1 MQSVSTSSTFAL
13 LVQSFFCQCLIEQQN
28 VSAQTVT
35 SYRDTFRLL
44 LAFLESK
51 RKKAPATLTLA
62 DLDVDNI
69 ASFLDHLESERG
81 NCIRTRNARLAAI
94 RSFLKYA
101 VVRDPQSLPSVQR
114 VLAIPTKRHARPTLC
129 FLSREEMTAVIESS
143 NGSTWSGQRDR
154 VLFSFLYNT
163 GARVSEAVAAC
174 RADVSLSPTRS
185 VRITGKGRK
194 QRVVPLWKTTTDR
207 LKEWLSKID
216 PSLDTPLFPNRSGRP
231 LSPSGVEKRLQEAVE
246 RASAQ
251 CPGMKTKKISPHTI
265 RHTTAMHLL
274 QSGVDITVIALWLG
288 HESAE
293 TTHQYVEASLAM
305 KEQALAKLEELPA
318 AKVRYRPADKLLQ
331 FLDGL

>member
-1 MQSVSTSSTFAL
+1 MHISSTSSTFAL
-13 LVQSFFCQCLIEQQN
+13 LVQSFFCQWLIEQRN
-28 VSAQTVT
+28 VSDQTIA

-44 LAFLESK
+44 LAFLERT
-51 RKKAPATLTLA
+51 RKKVPAALTLT
-62 DLDVDNI
+62 DLDADSI
-69 ASFLDHLESERG
+69 ASFLDYLESERG

-101 VVRDPQSLPSVQR
+101 AVRDPASLPSVQR
-114 VLAIPTKRHARPTLC
+114 VLAIPTKRHGRPTLC
-129 FLSREEMTAVIESS
+129 FLSREEMMAVIESP
-143 NGSTWSGQRDR
+143 NVATWSGQRDH

-163 GARVSEAVAAC
+163 GARVSEAVAA
-174 RADVSLSPTRS
+174 RRGDISLSPTRS

-194 QRVVPLWKTTTDR
+194 QRVVPLWKGTADS
-207 LKEWLSKID
+207 LKDWLGKID
-216 PSLDTPLFPNRSGRP
+216 SSLDAPLFPNRGGRP
-231 LSPSGVEKRLQEAVE
+231 LSASGVEKRLHEAVE

-251 CPGMKTKKISPHTI
+251 CPGIKTKKISPHTI

-274 QSGVDITVIALWLG
+274 QAGVDITVIALWLG

-305 KEQALAKLEELPA
+305 KERALAKLEQLPVA
-318 AKVRYRPADKLLQ
+318 RVRYRPTDKLLQ

>member
-1 MQSVSTSSTFAL
+1 MHSAPTSTTFAS
-13 LVQSFFCQCLIEQQN
+13 LVQSFFCQCLIEQRN
-28 VSAQTVT
+28 VSAQTVA

-44 LAFLESK
+44 LAFLERT
-51 RKKAPATLTLA
+51 RKKVPAVLTLA
-62 DLDVDNI
+62 DLDTDSI

-101 VVRDPQSLPSVQR
+101 GVRDPASLPSVQR

-143 NGSTWSGQRDR
+143 NRATWSGQRDH
-154 VLFSFLYNT
+154 VLFSLLYNT
-163 GARVSEAVAAC
+163 GARVSEAVAA
-174 RADVSLSPTRS
+174 RRGDISLSPTRS

-194 QRVVPLWKTTTDR
+194 QRVVPLWKSTADC
-207 LKEWLSKID
+207 LKAWLSKID
-216 PSLDTPLFPNRSGRP
+216 SSPDTPLFPNRSGRP
-231 LSPSGVEKRLQEAVE
+231 FSASGVEKRLHEAVE
-246 RASAQ
+246 RASNQ

-274 QSGVDITVIALWLG
+274 QAGVDITVIALWLG

-305 KEQALAKLEELPA
+305 KERALAKLEELPA
-318 AKVRYRPADKLLQ
+318 AKVRYRPTDKLLQ